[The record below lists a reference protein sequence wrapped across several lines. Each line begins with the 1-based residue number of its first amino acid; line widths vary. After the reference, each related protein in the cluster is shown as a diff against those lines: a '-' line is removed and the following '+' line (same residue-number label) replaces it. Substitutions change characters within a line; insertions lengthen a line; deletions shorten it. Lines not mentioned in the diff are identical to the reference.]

1 LPGKY
6 SNRCDTIR
14 NLTAYFFVNFFT
26 NNLSDIN
33 INAVNE
39 KGETTLMIACQA
51 HDDGAFAQ
59 LLIKN
64 GADPLV
70 KNPAGKTA
78 LDIAQTYK
86 PASALP
92 GLERLIQNATDKK

>member
-1 LPGKY
+1 
-6 SNRCDTIR
+6 
-14 NLTAYFFVNFFT
+14 
-26 NNLSDIN
+26 
-33 INAVNE
+33 
-39 KGETTLMIACQA
+39 MIACQA
-51 HDDGAFAQ
+51 HDEGAFAQ

-78 LDIAQTYK
+78 LDIARTYK

-92 GLERLIQNATDKK
+92 GLELLIQKITGTI